1 MNPRESDL
9 ADCLLEDALDEVF
22 HGGPDVALAD
32 RIIQLA
38 RGGAEADADT
48 NSPVD
53 ATEAGQPHVVPSI
66 APALR
71 PLHTTAKPRRWWRY
85 AAEAAVAACV
95 IALVAVLI
103 VPRKPIEPPGVI
115 AFSGA
120 EYEYTHQAEIPE
132 VAVQS
137 GWYVLQ
143 DGAPELRAGS
153 NRVQDVK
160 GQVIVKVGEV
170 PNQAELAAMGPWLS
184 EHQIEVE
191 EIEMLNGTWIKAG
204 TLAVFLVTGSAFVD
218 GNFLQAQD
226 REVRKKE
233 AERRE
238 AEKKAE
244 GKAEG
249 EKREVERKKEP
260 ERPAAELE
268 RLRDELAELE
278 KRAIE
283 ARELENEKERKARL
297 ERIEKAMKEKRER
310 IAELEGKVAE
320 REKVRDG
327 EREKEPKVERRKEAE
342 GDNAEKRREADRRR
356 KAEEEER
363 RKADEEAKEAE
374 ARKRREKELEE
385 AERRRE
391 GDKREAERKREPE
404 RRERKQ

>member
-1 MNPRESDL
+1 MTPRESNL

-22 HGGPDVALAD
+22 HGGPDSALAD
-32 RIIQLA
+32 RIIKVA
-38 RGGAEADADT
+38 RREADTDSEFASQADL
-48 NSPVD
+48 
-53 ATEAGQPHVVPSI
+53 AAGQPHVALSD
-66 APALR
+66 APAPR
-71 PLHTTAKPRRWWRY
+71 PLLTTARPRRWWRY

-120 EYEYTHQAEIPE
+120 EYEYAHQAEIPE

-143 DGAPELRAGS
+143 DGAPELRSGS

-233 AERRE
+233 TERRE
-238 AEKKAE
+238 AEK
-244 GKAEG
+244 KAEG

-278 KRAIE
+278 KRAEE
-283 ARELENEKERKARL
+283 ARELENERERKARL
-297 ERIEKAMKEKRER
+297 ERIEKAMKQKRER

-342 GDNAEKRREADRRR
+342 GDNAEKRREADRRK

-363 RKADEEAKEAE
+363 RRADEEAKEAE
-374 ARKRREKELEE
+374 ARKRREKELDE

-391 GDKREAERKREPE
+391 ADKREAERKREPE
-404 RRERKQ
+404 RKERKQ